1 VCHALEL
8 QEYPDGL
15 TAKDAKAI
23 CGTSGLESDPSDLK
37 ILSKLYGH
45 EFWTGL
51 GKFSQL
57 TPWIETMAYT
67 ETIKTAK
74 AENGLCTTLTCTFPD
89 TVDLEAA
96 YCKGDNSIKG
106 LCEDA
111 TQSISGTLYGLPQ
124 NRVSKNCRA
133 DDKLL
138 LHYDACKQF
147 PLNKNLTSPA
157 WTNVFREEITVERTF
172 GEATPLPQLCQSAII
187 SDKGEHNLN
196 IHWQNCS
203 IKLEWFVCKNGT
215 STVEKTYNE
224 DVATDENY
232 DMEDLLHLTSKYI
245 IGEADRTKEVFIF
258 REGSMVCW
266 NVPELERRA
275 ILTFL
280 HRHIDEP
287 YSFDQI
293 YEEEEWMEY
302 SSSKNFSCLQGD
314 VLFIQDLDHID
325 VTETINPHK
334 YAFSNALAQTVKLAV
349 WESALESL
357 VDSIEPI
364 NRVLKLEK
372 KVPCKRREI
381 LKMHGEIFEL
391 RFQMN
396 LNSELLNTPD
406 FYWEK
411 HHALETLYKHL
422 YNHLDIGRRTKV
434 MNEKLNYCEQVIE
447 VVDKQA
453 ADTRT
458 ERLER
463 IIILLIMIEVMFELL
478 YFYERK
484 SLKKTDDSHID
495 GPTRQ
500 SDNSQIDGPS

>member
-1 VCHALEL
+1 MVCRNIFSSARIVAQSLNSYTNTKSRVLWKASQYTNMMSMKTSSLRHYTYSVHSSIMSSISKGDKSKVVCPCQCHRGMATKGKQSPKQVTALTVTRLKKKRVKEEKEKEKRFVFL
-8 QEYPDGL
+8 GYMKVFAYPL
-15 TAKDAKAI
+15 TERVI
-23 CGTSGLESDPSDLK
+23 
-37 ILSKLYGH
+37 
-45 EFWTGL
+45 
-51 GKFSQL
+51 
-57 TPWIETMAYT
+57 
-67 ETIKTAK
+67 
-74 AENGLCTTLTCTFPD
+74 
-89 TVDLEAA
+89 DLENLKRIIGSQETV
-96 YCKGDNSIKG
+96 YKV
-106 LCEDA
+106 
-111 TQSISGTLYGLPQ
+111 TQ
-124 NRVSKNCRA
+124 VM
-133 DDKLL
+133 D
-138 LHYDACKQF
+138 
-147 PLNKNLTSPA
+147 
-157 WTNVFREEITVERTF
+157 
-172 GEATPLPQLCQSAII
+172 
-187 SDKGEHNLN
+187 
-196 IHWQNCS
+196 
-203 IKLEWFVCKNGT
+203 
-215 STVEKTYNE
+215 
-224 DVATDENY
+224 

-280 HRHIDEP
+280 HRHIEEP

-293 YEEEEWMEY
+293 YKEEEWMEY

-484 SLKKTDDSHID
+484 LAKKSDDSHVD
-495 GPTRQ
+495 SATRQ
-500 SDNSQIDGPS
+500 SNDSQIDGPS

>member
-1 VCHALEL
+1 MVCRNIFSSARIVAQSLNSYTNTKSRVL
-8 QEYPDGL
+8 W
-15 TAKDAKAI
+15 KASQYKNMMSLK
-23 CGTSGLESDPSDLK
+23 TSS
-37 ILSKLYGH
+37 H
-45 EFWTGL
+45 RH
-51 GKFSQL
+51 
-57 TPWIETMAYT
+57 YT
-67 ETIKTAK
+67 YSLHRSIMSTIS
-74 AENGLCTTLTCTFPD
+74 
-89 TVDLEAA
+89 
-96 YCKGDNSIKG
+96 KGDNSKVVCPCQCHRGMATKG
-106 LCEDA
+106 KQSPKQVTALTVTRLKKKRVKEEKEKEGYMKVFAYPLTERVIDLENLKRIIGSQA
-111 TQSISGTLYGLPQ
+111 VYKVTQ
-124 NRVSKNCRA
+124 VM
-133 DDKLL
+133 D
-138 LHYDACKQF
+138 
-147 PLNKNLTSPA
+147 
-157 WTNVFREEITVERTF
+157 
-172 GEATPLPQLCQSAII
+172 
-187 SDKGEHNLN
+187 
-196 IHWQNCS
+196 
-203 IKLEWFVCKNGT
+203 
-215 STVEKTYNE
+215 
-224 DVATDENY
+224 

>member
-1 VCHALEL
+1 MVCRNIFSSARIVAQSLNSYTNTKSRVL
-8 QEYPDGL
+8 W
-15 TAKDAKAI
+15 KASQ
-23 CGTSGLESDPSDLK
+23 CTNMMSPK
-37 ILSKLYGH
+37 ISSLRH
-45 EFWTGL
+45 
-51 GKFSQL
+51 
-57 TPWIETMAYT
+57 YT
-67 ETIKTAK
+67 YSLHRSIMSTIS
-74 AENGLCTTLTCTFPD
+74 
-89 TVDLEAA
+89 
-96 YCKGDNSIKG
+96 KGDNSKVVCPCQCHRGMATKG
-106 LCEDA
+106 KQSPKQVTALTVTRLKKKRVKEEKEKEGYMKVFAYPLTERVIDLENLKRIIGSQA
-111 TQSISGTLYGLPQ
+111 VYKVTQ
-124 NRVSKNCRA
+124 VM
-133 DDKLL
+133 D
-138 LHYDACKQF
+138 
-147 PLNKNLTSPA
+147 
-157 WTNVFREEITVERTF
+157 
-172 GEATPLPQLCQSAII
+172 
-187 SDKGEHNLN
+187 
-196 IHWQNCS
+196 
-203 IKLEWFVCKNGT
+203 
-215 STVEKTYNE
+215 
-224 DVATDENY
+224 

-484 SLKKTDDSHID
+484 LAKKSDDSHVDSATRQSNDSHID
-495 GPTRQ
+495 GPSGQ
-500 SDNSQIDGPS
+500 SNDSQIDGPS

>member
-1 VCHALEL
+1 MTMVCRHIFSSARIAAQSLNFYTSTKSRFLWNSSQCQNMMSLKTQSLRHYTYSFHRSVTSTISKADNAFFFCPCRCHRGMATKAKQSPKQVTSLTVTRLKKKRVKE
-8 QEYPDGL
+8 EKEKEGYMKVFAYPL
-15 TAKDAKAI
+15 TERVI
-23 CGTSGLESDPSDLK
+23 
-37 ILSKLYGH
+37 
-45 EFWTGL
+45 
-51 GKFSQL
+51 
-57 TPWIETMAYT
+57 
-67 ETIKTAK
+67 
-74 AENGLCTTLTCTFPD
+74 
-89 TVDLEAA
+89 DLENLKRIIGSQAV
-96 YCKGDNSIKG
+96 YKV
-106 LCEDA
+106 
-111 TQSISGTLYGLPQ
+111 TQ
-124 NRVSKNCRA
+124 VM
-133 DDKLL
+133 D
-138 LHYDACKQF
+138 
-147 PLNKNLTSPA
+147 
-157 WTNVFREEITVERTF
+157 
-172 GEATPLPQLCQSAII
+172 
-187 SDKGEHNLN
+187 
-196 IHWQNCS
+196 
-203 IKLEWFVCKNGT
+203 
-215 STVEKTYNE
+215 
-224 DVATDENY
+224 
-232 DMEDLLHLTSKYI
+232 DMEDLLHLTSKYV

-280 HRHIDEP
+280 QKHIDEP

-364 NRVLKLEK
+364 NKVLKLEK

-484 SLKKTDDSHID
+484 SSKKSDDSHID
-495 GPTRQ
+495 GPSRQ
-500 SDNSQIDGPS
+500 SNNSHIDGPS